1 MLQLS
6 YLCIKCVIMFVEISL
21 IAAVLSDWKGQLCA
35 KEMQS
40 SEGKSAVQ

>member
-6 YLCIKCVIMFVEISL
+6 YLYIKSVIMFVEISP
-21 IAAVLSDWKGQLCA
+21 IAAVVSEWKGQLCA
-35 KEMQS
+35 KEMWS

>member
-6 YLCIKCVIMFVEISL
+6 YLYVKLVLIFVEISL
-21 IAAVLSDWKGQLCA
+21 IAAVLSERKGQLCA

-40 SEGKSAVQ
+40 SEGKSAV

>member
-6 YLCIKCVIMFVEISL
+6 YLPIKSVIIFVEISPTE
-21 IAAVLSDWKGQLCA
+21 AVLSEWKGQLCA

>member
-6 YLCIKCVIMFVEISL
+6 VCIKCMIMFVEISP

>member
-6 YLCIKCVIMFVEISL
+6 YLYIKSVLIFVEISP
-21 IAAVLSDWKGQLCA
+21 IAAVLSEWKGQLCA

-40 SEGKSAVQ
+40 SEGKSAVR

>member
-6 YLCIKCVIMFVEISL
+6 YLCIKCAIMFVEISP

-40 SEGKSAVQ
+40 SEGRSAVQ